1 MALYAFV
8 ALKYRYPLERMLQ
21 TIDRHR
27 GYLRELL
34 AQGKMIASGPFVPRE
49 GGALLLRVEDESE
62 IQPILDKD
70 PFQIERLV
78 DTTIYK
84 WRRTSASRGSIRFRG
99 KADGR
104 RAGREAL
111 RRARSATAASR
122 GRPSRR
128 AGTRPRS
135 RTA

>member
-8 ALKYRYPLERMLQ
+8 VLKYRYPLERMQNTL
-21 TIDRHR
+21 DRHR
-27 GYLRELL
+27 AYLRELL

-78 DTTIYK
+78 DTTIHR
-84 WRRTSASRGSIRFRG
+84 WAPNIGVEGLDSLPLMIGHSSASCARPGTSAAMRLASSSEH
-99 KADGR
+99 DVTPQ
-104 RAGREAL
+104 AL
-111 RRARSATAASR
+111 RSTA
-122 GRPSRR
+122 G
-128 AGTRPRS
+128 
-135 RTA
+135 